1 MSEETSLPNWK
12 ASISHP
18 ELTGK
23 IKDALRQV
31 RDPEI
36 GSDIVQLGL
45 IREVEI
51 SENNIVITMILT
63 TPYCPYG
70 PAMMESARRIVQDE
84 TGKSTTII
92 YGSEVWD
99 QSMMEDPTAFNWGLF

>member
-18 ELTGK
+18 GLTGK

-36 GSDIVQLGL
+36 GSDVVQLGL

>member
-1 MSEETSLPNWK
+1 MSEETTLPNWK
-12 ASISHP
+12 ANSSHP
-18 ELTGK
+18 ELANK

-45 IREVEI
+45 VREVEI
-51 SENNIVITMILT
+51 SEKNVVVTMIMT
-63 TPYCPYG
+63 TPYCPYA
-70 PAMMESARRIVQDE
+70 PAMMESARRIVE
-84 TGKSTTII
+84 TEAGKSTTII
-92 YGSEVWD
+92 YGNEVWD

>member
-1 MSEETSLPNWK
+1 MSEEEKLPNWK
-12 ASISHP
+12 ASLTHP
-18 ELTGK
+18 ELAVK
-23 IKDALRQV
+23 IRNALRQV

-36 GSDIVQLGL
+36 GSDVIQLGL

-51 SENNIVITMILT
+51 TENNITIMMILT

-70 PAMMESARRIVQDE
+70 PAMMESVRRIVE
-84 TGKSTTII
+84 KESGKNTTLI

-99 QSMMEDPTAFNWGLF
+99 QSMMEDPTSFNWGLF

>member
-1 MSEETSLPNWK
+1 MSEETTLPNWK
-12 ASISHP
+12 ASTSHP
-18 ELTGK
+18 ELAGK
-23 IKDALRQV
+23 IKEALRQV

-45 IREVEI
+45 IREIEI
-51 SENNIVITMILT
+51 SEKNIVITMILT

-84 TGKSTTII
+84 TGISTTII
-92 YGSEVWD
+92 YGSEAWD